1 MNSLESKL
9 VELPLIELLK
19 NNGWAY
25 IPGDDLVRDSFREPL
40 LTATLVRK
48 IRALN
53 PDLNLEDTEVWH
65 VIRELQM
72 RGNGPEDQKKILQFF
87 QHGVPIRIEKIREVR
102 YVRLFDYTTPS
113 NNEFV
118 VSNQVIHEG
127 RGEQGDERKRNDII
141 LYINGIPL
149 VNIECK
155 SPATLTEDWTNAFN
169 QIKGYEQSIP
179 ELYKYVQIGVAGEQS
194 FKYFPIVPWMKEVQV
209 DEWRLEQEEFDP
221 QDAIADMLRPE
232 KLLDIVQ
239 SFLFIRREFGEE
251 KKVLPRYIQYRAANK
266 MVQRVLDN
274 LAGKTEKNK
283 GLIWHWQG
291 TGKTLTMIFAANKL
305 YFHPAL
311 QNPSIFFVVDR
322 IDLEEQLYAEYNAL
336 STVQP
341 EIIGSSGKLRSVLLH
356 DGGKGKRGIMI
367 TLIHKFRPEEL
378 SELGKELEQ
387 TKASIVERKNVIVFV
402 DEGHRSQYGLLAA
415 QMKAIFK
422 NAFFFALTGTPIQKT
437 GNRNTYKEFGYPDDD
452 DYYLDRYFIKESIA
466 EGYSVKI
473 AYQPRLEKEGGIHL
487 NKEMLKSFLEIE
499 LEEIPEEFRE
509 NVEDG
514 VKKRLN
520 IINLYLED
528 EKRIG
533 KIAADIAQHFKE
545 NIDGKFKA
553 MVVAASRKA
562 CVRYKRALDK
572 LLPPEYS
579 EIVMTHTAEDIGE
592 IKTYTEELK
601 KRYGLSDTEEI
612 NKLRRENFRDE
623 KDLPK
628 ILIVTSKLLTG
639 YDAPILQTMYLDK
652 PLKEHRLLQAIART
666 NRPYK
671 NVKEAGMILDYV
683 GIFKEIKKA
692 LEQYSEKDL
701 EGALYGMDAI
711 KEEFGRLMAELL
723 DIFKDVKVRAYDRE
737 TLGKTLEI
745 LTTDEEVGEAFLK
758 TYRHVR
764 KIFELLG
771 SDGITLEWFED
782 YKWLSTVYSCYIRRV
797 LREQPNYTRDV
808 QKYFEKTVK
817 YVQKTTE
824 VQEINKS
831 MPVLEL
837 DSEYLKR
844 LEEHAATKKEKA
856 ANIVFALGRFRLTD
870 KRRTP
875 ADETILDRIEGLI
888 TLWREKTKDYEKI
901 YNEGATIVKDMQTLD
916 QRQKELGLS
925 DLEYSFLLNV
935 EQRWGSNDTL
945 VEDVRALCA
954 DLSGDMFPDWIAQV
968 SAKKNIEQ
976 KIRRFVRRYGK
987 QHGKSIDE
995 IDALYVR
1002 LIDSVKEYGNSR

>member
-1 MNSLESKL
+1 MKSLESTL
-9 VELPLIELLK
+9 VELPLIQLLK
-19 NNGWAY
+19 EKGWVY
-25 IPGDDLVRDSFREPL
+25 IPGDNLERDSFREPL
-40 LTATLVRK
+40 LISTLVRK
-48 IRALN
+48 IQSLN
-53 PDLNLEDTEVWH
+53 PDIELEDTEIWH
-65 VIRELQM
+65 IIRELQM
-72 RGNGPEDQKKILQFF
+72 RGNGPEDQKKILEFF
-87 QHGVPIRIEKIREVR
+87 KYGVSIRIEKIREVR
-102 YVRLFDYTTPS
+102 YIRLFDFTSPL
-113 NNEFV
+113 NNEFF

-127 RGEQGDERKRNDII
+127 RGEQGDQRQRNDII

-155 SPATLTEDWTNAFN
+155 SPATLTENWTNAFN
-169 QIKGYEQSIP
+169 QIKGYEQTIP
-179 ELYKYVQIGVAGEQS
+179 ELYKYVQIGVAGEQI
-194 FKYFPIVPWMKEVQV
+194 FKYFPIVPWMKGVQV
-209 DEWRLEQEEFDP
+209 DEWRLEKEEYDP
-221 QDAIADMLRPE
+221 LNAIADMLDPKR
-232 KLLDIVQ
+232 LLDIIQ
-239 SFLFIRREFGEE
+239 NFLFIRREFGEE

-305 YFHPAL
+305 YLHPAL

-341 EIIGSSGKLRSVLLH
+341 EIIGSSGKLKSVLLH

-367 TLIHKFRPEEL
+367 TLINKFRPEEL
-378 SELGKELEQ
+378 NELEKELKQ
-387 TKASIVERKNVIVFV
+387 TKASIVERKNVIVFI

-422 NAFFFALTGTPIQKT
+422 KAFFFALTGTPIQKT

-452 DYYLDRYFIKESIA
+452 DYYLDRYFIKESIS

-473 AYQPRLEKEGGIHL
+473 AYQPRLEKEDGISL
-487 NKEMLKSFLEIE
+487 NREMLRAFLEVE
-499 LEEIPEEFRE
+499 LEEIPEKFRE

-520 IINLYLED
+520 IINLYLEGED
-528 EKRIG
+528 RIG
-533 KIAADIAQHFKE
+533 KVAADIAQHFKE
-545 NIDGKFKA
+545 NVDGKFKA

-562 CVRYKRALDK
+562 CVHYKRALDK
-572 LLPPEYS
+572 HLPPEHS
-579 EIVMTHTAEDIGE
+579 EIVMTHTDDDVDE
-592 IKTYTEELK
+592 IKTYTKELK

-612 NKLRRENFRDE
+612 NKLLRENFRDE
-623 KDLPK
+623 NDLPK

-671 NVKEAGMILDYV
+671 EVKEAGMILDYV
-683 GIFKEIKKA
+683 GVLKEIKKA
-692 LEQYSEKDL
+692 LENYSEKDL

-711 KEEFGRLMAELL
+711 KEEFGRLMAELIE
-723 DIFKDVKVRAYDRE
+723 IFKDVNVRAYDRE
-737 TLGKTLEI
+737 ILVKTLEI

-771 SDGITLEWFED
+771 SDGITLDWFED
-782 YKWLSTVYSCYIRRV
+782 YKWLSTIYSCYIKRV

-817 YVQKTTE
+817 YVHKTTE
-824 VQEINKS
+824 VQEINNS

-844 LEEHAATKKEKA
+844 LEERVATKKEKA
-856 ANIVFALGRFRLTD
+856 ANIVFALNRFRLTD

-875 ADETILDRIEGLI
+875 ADETILDRVEGLI
-888 TLWREKTKDYEKI
+888 TLWREKTKDYDKI
-901 YNEGATIVKDMQTLD
+901 YAEGAEIIKGMQTLEK
-916 QRQKELGLS
+916 RQKELGLS
-925 DLEYSFLLNV
+925 NLEYSFLLNV
-935 EQRWGSNDTL
+935 EQTWGSNEAL
-945 VEDVRALCA
+945 VEEVRGLST
-954 DLSGDMFPDWIAQV
+954 DLSGDMFPDWIAQT

-976 KIRRFVRRYGK
+976 KIRKFV
-987 QHGKSIDE
+987 
-995 IDALYVR
+995 
-1002 LIDSVKEYGNSR
+1002 